1 MARKHTAELDS
12 PAAKVMAMLDAVAR
26 LRAAPLSA
34 LAEHLDI
41 PTPTAHR
48 ICRELER
55 LGWLQ
60 RLPGSPPALAHRGD
74 R

>member
-1 MARKHTAELDS
+1 
-12 PAAKVMAMLDAVAR
+12 MLDAVAR
-26 LRAAPLSA
+26 LARAGVG
-34 LAEHLDI
+34 LAEQLGI

-48 ICRELER
+48 ICSELER

-60 RLPGSPPALAHRGD
+60 RLPGTRKWTVARPWSSWRQT